1 MSAPENLAADYEAL
15 LQFLYL
21 APIGLA
27 QIGANG
33 DIAFIN
39 PHAAAL
45 LMPLTRDGSLD
56 NLFQVLEP
64 VAPDLRQ
71 RFQAYTAPR
80 GAVCDGHRVQL
91 TAGVPGEEDPRFMAI
106 GLVKLGPDRAMA
118 VLSDITQVV
127 KRERQLRQ
135 SEAFF
140 NALIKGAEDYALM
153 TVDAHGAVQRWNDG
167 IGRVTGFEAEAVRGR
182 SFSVFYPEGGCTS
195 DRSIDL
201 LREADE
207 NGWSLSDGWRVRA
220 DGSRFWGS
228 TMIAPLEADGP
239 LAGLLR
245 DQEWP
250 AGRSYALV
258 LRNIDDQRDAMD
270 QLRRSITLDHLTGL
284 YNRRAFFDAGALEL
298 KRWQRRRGDLSL
310 VMIDADH
317 FKAIN
322 DRHGHAAGDAVLR
335 DLAEVIAEN
344 VREMDTAARVGGE
357 EFAVLLPSTDGPGA
371 VALAQRLCDAV
382 RRRLVPTD
390 GEPIRYTISAGVSS
404 MREGTAGLDALLK
417 QADVALYAAKRS
429 GRDRVM
435 EHEGNGRAGSAA
447 GGIAT
452 SPSSN
457 PTS

>member
-1 MSAPENLAADYEAL
+1 MSAPEDLSADYEAL

-21 APIGLA
+21 APIGLV
-27 QIGANG
+27 QIGAQG
-33 DIAFIN
+33 EVSYIN

-71 RFQAYTAPR
+71 RFQSYTAPR
-80 GAVCDGHRVQL
+80 GTVCDGHRVQM
-91 TAGVPGEEDPRFMAI
+91 TAGVPGQEDPRFMAV
-106 GLVKLGPDRAMA
+106 GLVRLGPDRAMA
-118 VLSDITQVV
+118 VLSDITQIV

-140 NALIKGAEDYALM
+140 NALLTGASDYALM
-153 TVDAHGAVQRWNDG
+153 TVDDRGTVQRWNPS
-167 IGRVTGFEAEAVRGR
+167 IGRVTGRDAEQVCGR
-182 SFSVFYPEGGCTS
+182 SLSVFYPEGSCTA
-195 DRSIDL
+195 DRSLDL

-207 NGWSLSDGWRVRA
+207 NGWSISDGWRVRA

-228 TMIAPLEADGP
+228 TLIAPLEADGP
-239 LAGLLR
+239 LAGLLHDR
-245 DQEWP
+245 EAP

-258 LRNIDDQRDAMD
+258 LRDIDDQRDAME
-270 QLRRSITLDHLTGL
+270 QLRRAVTLDHLTGL
-284 YNRRAFFDAGALEL
+284 CNRRAFFEAGALEL
-298 KRWQRRRGDLSL
+298 KRWQRARGDVSL

-335 DLAEVIAEN
+335 DLAEAIVGN
-344 VREMDTAARVGGE
+344 VREIDTAARLGGE

-371 VALAQRLCDAV
+371 VALAQRLCEAV
-382 RRRLVPTD
+382 RRRVVRVD
-390 GEPIRYTISAGVSS
+390 GKAITYTISAGVSS
-404 MREGTAGLDALLK
+404 MREGMAGLDALLQ

-429 GRDRVM
+429 GRDRVVRDEGGGAVP
-435 EHEGNGRAGSAA
+435 EHGIQPLLPSAD
-447 GGIAT
+447 
-452 SPSSN
+452 SRS
-457 PTS
+457 